1 MHRRL
6 PTFSRVL
13 TLTAVPALGLFM
25 AVGSIATASA
35 STTHHAAHT
44 LTSAQRATAARA
56 ALRKLLAGQHP
67 TNHAVG
73 HGIHSNAVTKVSSTN
88 WAGYADTGT
97 GFTKVSGSWT
107 EPTTK
112 CPSSGEAIAA
122 YWIGI
127 DGYSSQTVEQDG
139 TLAFCDKGQLADY
152 SWWEMYPSNDIQV
165 VGTGVKG
172 GDKITAS
179 VVRTGTKYALKVTD
193 ATTKGNNVSENE
205 TCAAATCTDT
215 SAEWIVERPSGSTG
229 LFILPDFGTAKFTA
243 KAKAVLGF
251 IVARLRRIPVIQTLS
266 YFQPSRT
273 RIPADALNAAPA
285 RDSQSILHTISE
297 SGRSL

>member
-205 TCAAATCTDT
+205 TCAAATCKDT
-215 SAEWIVERPSGSTG
+215 SAEWIAERPSGSSG
-229 LFILPDFGTAKFTA
+229 LAILPDFNVIKFTKSAQTSSKGSGTISAGTADEITMVKSSGSKVALATPSALTDSGADFSVTW
-243 KAKAVLGF
+243 KASK
-251 IVARLRRIPVIQTLS
+251 
-266 YFQPSRT
+266 
-273 RIPADALNAAPA
+273 
-285 RDSQSILHTISE
+285 
-297 SGRSL
+297 